1 MTTAIDSD
9 TPNSHPRS
17 YITANTDTTINAMQI
32 MEKIEMRMFIVE
44 RLRIKKAKSIDRMIP
59 V

>member
-1 MTTAIDSD
+1 M
-9 TPNSHPRS
+9 
-17 YITANTDTTINAMQI
+17 ANTDTTISAMQI